1 MISLITALA
10 LLAAPLDASPNNDA
24 HRALIRSQASAPA
37 TDRLLWNDVPIAI
50 TLPVGREVVMR
61 LPAASEVGVPPEL
74 TGKLRVELVKH
85 VLLLKATESFPAA
98 RLALRTLSGNHVYLL
113 DIAATSS
120 ANSVQFELIDPAL
133 QLRPIAA
140 NALLSASGPEG
151 DVRMALTRFASR
163 EFYAPERLRG
173 GLSAVRLKVEPQQV
187 EIYRGAV
194 VRATPRAAWS
204 YRRHYVTA
212 IELRNLTPDSRELDP
227 RMLRGDWLTATF
239 QHGVLHPAGQDG
251 ELTMLYVVSNR
262 PFGDTL

>member
-1 MISLITALA
+1 MISLLTALA
-10 LLAAPLDASPNNDA
+10 LLAAPIPTDRGNPT
-24 HRALIRSQASAPA
+24 QAQVSAPA
-37 TDRLLWNDVPIAI
+37 VDRLLWNDVPIGI
-50 TLPVGREVVMR
+50 TLPVGREAVMR

-74 TGKLRVELVKH
+74 AGKLRVELVKH

-98 RLALRTLSGNHVYLL
+98 RLAVRTLTGNHVYLL

-120 ANSVQFELIDPAL
+120 AHSVQFELIDPAL
-133 QLRPIAA
+133 QGPTAA
-140 NALLSASGPEG
+140 NALPTASGPEG

-173 GLSAVRLKVEPQQV
+173 GLSAVRLNVAPQPV

-194 VRATPRAAWS
+194 VRAIPRAAWS

-212 IELRNLTPDSRELDP
+212 IELRNMTPDSRELDP

-251 ELTMLYVVSNR
+251 ELTMLYVVSDR